1 MQSAQDVQPSQLP
14 RSAVLGELGWG
25 QGGGGVTRMNEWT
38 GQIELTVRAL
48 APHAEPRLPS
58 LLCGCALP
66 WLLTARQSSSLQAAN
81 LLASFQAASFQAD
94 ASRSDGDAAIDTSA
108 RNWPRSPAL
117 ADEVRLSAHLGR
129 RLCRDRHRR
138 RLSIVLCRMQPTMQ
152 PGEARWAAIVH
163 STVDAAE
170 EEAVA
175 AGAVRSGLMAAAIPA
190 SPITTADTRRA
201 GAWVGAWAGRGEEET
216 EELAVHEVALR
227 EAAAEEAEEDRQLRE
242 LESLLATAEVPWS
255 PEKGDA
261 PRDGL
266 GAPSTLSPSRS
277 VADRQPDWP
286 LLTGW
291 QGLAGDRQ
299 AGE

>member
-1 MQSAQDVQPSQLP
+1 M
-14 RSAVLGELGWG
+14 
-25 QGGGGVTRMNEWT
+25 
-38 GQIELTVRAL
+38 
-48 APHAEPRLPS
+48 
-58 LLCGCALP
+58 
-66 WLLTARQSSSLQAAN
+66 
-81 LLASFQAASFQAD
+81 
-94 ASRSDGDAAIDTSA
+94 
-108 RNWPRSPAL
+108 
-117 ADEVRLSAHLGR
+117 
-129 RLCRDRHRR
+129 CRDRHRR

-163 STVDAAE
+163 STVDAAEE

-266 GAPSTLSPSRS
+266 GAVSPSRS